1 LVRKDSAKQKKTARD
16 RLAEYQARQ
25 NAFENSKSRRK
36 KDNLTWGL
44 IAGTIILAAIGSQIG
59 FSLSGSGS
67 ASTPSAVSQKNQLP
81 QPSFA
86 QGKTWQSTL
95 SINNIKLDVTLDGKA
110 APQAV
115 SSTLVLAEKGFY
127 TNVSCHRL
135 TTSGI
140 YVLQCGDPAGNGSGG
155 PGYNYGPVENAP
167 AGDLY
172 RAGTIAMARQ
182 SGNASSQGSQFFIV
196 YKDSVIPSDSAGGY
210 TVIGHILGGLEQ
222 LKTNVISSGT
232 ADGSGDGAPK
242 TKAVITSFSV
252 SPKN

>member
-1 LVRKDSAKQKKTARD
+1 LVRKDSAKQEKTARD
-16 RLAEYQARQ
+16 RLVAYQARQ
-25 NAFENSKSRRK
+25 DAFENAKSRRK
-36 KDNLTWGL
+36 KDNRTWGL
-44 IAGTIILAAIGSQIG
+44 IAGMIILVAIGSQIG
-59 FSLSGSGS
+59 FTLSGSGS
-67 ASTPSAVSQKNQLP
+67 APSPSAVGQKNQLP
-81 QPSFA
+81 NPSFA
-86 QGKTWQSTL
+86 QGKIWQSVL
-95 SINNIKLDVTLDGKA
+95 SINNIKLDIALDGKG

-115 SSTLVLAEKGFY
+115 SSTLVLAENGFY
-127 TNVSCHRL
+127 KNLSCHRL

-167 AGDLY
+167 VGDLY
-172 RAGTIAMARQ
+172 KAGTIAMARQ

-210 TVIGHILGGLEQ
+210 TVIGHILVGLEQ
-222 LKTNVISSGT
+222 LKTDVVASGT

-252 SPKN
+252 SPTN